1 MLPQL
6 LHASKDIQATY
17 RFVRD
22 NTKMP
27 SFKTLDPC
35 LDLTYT
41 PYPYQQQAAALLD
54 TTTDNILV
62 SSPTGS
68 GKSFLIHWAAKRGL
82 ERHKK
87 VIVGVPLVALALQIY
102 ADLQRLLKGIEV
114 EDEQPIGYYDE
125 YDEYADYYE
134 EELSVP
140 AESNVGIWTGPSEL
154 HKDAPIM
161 VCTYEIVLIQLNQN
175 PTFFDGCSH
184 LILDEIH
191 SLSTDRGHVLESIL
205 THSYLP
211 SLSIVGLSG
220 TIPNKRELG
229 EMLGRCN
236 EKPTH
241 VIGMPKRPITL
252 NLFLDHPELA
262 TKTKPFYPISKDGSF
277 DDTTWKKVTAL
288 KELPK
293 HVSWKHK
300 MIDLVYRLKNHD
312 KFPAMIVAFSCNQLN
327 QFGYDLSMDLLE
339 TKKEKHWVHRAFAR
353 IQKKVTKEDFELF
366 VYLKQLAL
374 RGICVHHSQQPQLYL
389 EILPELV
396 KRGSIKVILC
406 TSTLS
411 TGIDLPV
418 KTVVVSNIRMPSK
431 KGFRAIPAAL
441 LHQIFGRA
449 GRPGMETEGNVIL
462 LLWTET
468 RRVMK
473 ELLET
478 KPVNVQGKGQLTV
491 QRLLHS
497 KLHHED
503 VATMLHSP
511 FSSLDG
517 FFAKPIFNQCEAF
530 LKKAGHVTER
540 KALMAYDKLCEHA
553 RKIHNEVLQTLKKAS
568 IVYVE
573 DVFPKI
579 APIQCTVVSHDPL
592 TVEDLGVISRD
603 WVLFS
608 DALPKKQTL
617 EFTEHATVIK
627 ACMKALEHAP
637 IISKEAEDMVKLHY
651 QVNDLKRLYFDVESN
666 AMYPIY
672 KHMIT
677 LLERFEYIKGNVLTW
692 KAKLAAALVG
702 TEFPL
707 LLIETYTHKLF
718 PTTPAKFAAILSCF
732 LVENKHSDPF
742 DSESIPG
749 IYREILKLNEE
760 TALTDAEPSCRF
772 VDAIYMWATG
782 ISIKTICEK
791 TNVNVGHFCKL
802 VNRLVQL
809 LEQLESVDVGNKDLS
824 ERCESAVELIKKGLP
839 FVPSLYLR

>member
-1 MLPQL
+1 MLKQL
-6 LHASKDIQATY
+6 LHNSKNIQATY
-17 RFVRD
+17 RFARED
-22 NTKMP
+22 TKTP
-27 SFKTLDPC
+27 SFKTLAPC
-35 LDLTYT
+35 LELKYE
-41 PYPYQQQAAALLD
+41 PYPYQQKAAALLD

-68 GKSFLIHWAAKRGL
+68 GKSFLIHWAAKRAL
-82 ERHKK
+82 ERHTK
-87 VIVGVPLVALALQIY
+87 VIIGVPLVALALQIY

-114 EDEQPIGYYDE
+114 EEEEPIGYYDD

-161 VCTYEIVLIQLNQN
+161 VCTYEILLIQLNQN

-220 TIPNKRELG
+220 TVPNKREVG

-236 EKPTH
+236 GKPTH

-252 NLFLDHPELA
+252 NVYVDHPELA

-277 DDTTWKKVTAL
+277 DDTTWKRVSAL

-327 QFGYDLSMDLLE
+327 QFGYDLTMDLLE
-339 TKKEKHWVHRAFAR
+339 TKKEKHFVHRAFAR

-374 RGICVHHSQQPQLYL
+374 RGICVHHSKQNQLYL

-418 KTVVVSNIRMPSK
+418 KTVVVSNVRIPNK
-431 KGFRAIPAAL
+431 KGFGVIPAAL

-491 QRLLHS
+491 QRLLHG
-497 KLHHED
+497 KLHHEN
-503 VATMLHSP
+503 VVNMLHSP

-517 FFAKPIFNQCEAF
+517 FYAKPIFNQCEAF
-530 LKKAGHVTER
+530 LKKAGHVAER
-540 KALMAYDKLCEHA
+540 NALMAYDKMCEHA

-608 DALPKKQTL
+608 DALPRKKTL
-617 EFTEHATVIK
+617 EFVEHAKIIK
-627 ACMKALEHAP
+627 ACIQTLKKAP

-651 QVNDLKRLYFDVESN
+651 QVDNLKRLYFDVESN

-672 KHMIT
+672 KHMMT
-677 LLERFEYIKGNVLTW
+677 LLERFEYIKGNILTW
-692 KAKLAAALVG
+692 KAKLAAALIG
-702 TEFPL
+702 TEFSL
-707 LLIETYTHKLF
+707 LLIETYTHKLM
-718 PTTPAKFAAILSCF
+718 PEDPAKFAAILSCF
-732 LVENKHSDPF
+732 LVEKKHNDPF

-749 IYREILKLNEE
+749 IYRKILKLNEE
-760 TALTDAEPSCRF
+760 KALNDLEPSCRF
-772 VDAIYMWATG
+772 VDAIYLWATG
-782 ISIKTICEK
+782 TSITTICEK
-791 TNVNVGHFCKL
+791 TNVGHFCKL

-809 LEQLESVDVGNKDLS
+809 LIQIQSVDVGNRDLS
-824 ERCESAVELIKKGLP
+824 ERCESAVKLIKRGLP